1 MVDFL
6 SATRGA
12 PAHPSL
18 IRALDY
24 WPATPANALDLGC
37 GAGRDSL
44 HLLAHGWRVT
54 ALDRDAQALST
65 LALLCPD
72 DARARLQLLQ
82 RSFEDADPLPGAQL
96 INASFA
102 LPFCPPARFPAFWRG
117 ITDALTA
124 EGLFVG
130 HFFGER
136 DDWAGQR
143 SLTFH
148 DRTALLQLFDSW
160 EAMHFEEHEWDGK
173 TAVGQRKHWHLFEV
187 IARRT

>member
-1 MVDFL
+1 MADFL
-6 SATRGA
+6 AATRDA

-18 IRALDY
+18 LRALNC
-24 WPATPANALDLGC
+24 WPAEPANALDLGC

-44 HLLAHGWRVT
+44 HLLARGWHVT

-82 RSFEDADPLPGAQL
+82 RSFEDADPLPAAHL

-102 LPFCPPARFPAFWRG
+102 LPFCSPGRFADFWRG
-117 ITDALTA
+117 ISNALTA

-136 DDWAGQR
+136 DAWAGQR
-143 SLTFH
+143 LLTFH

-160 EAMHFEEHEWDGK
+160 ETLHFEEHEWDGK

-187 IARRT
+187 IARRS